1 MVHLCR
7 CLIIIII
14 IVIKIKFLM
23 IFHLNKFLCNQNLL
37 IRNNCQYF
45 KIAVWLRVCKACNF
59 LIQQDGLEVMMNV
72 PKRANDAMHLSLLEG
87 LEEKPEALGDVFL
100 QDQFTVWDP
109 KQLIKKGRDRHLFLF
124 DMCVIFSKEM
134 KDSNGKAKYQYKFR
148 LMVSGGFHWQL
159 FSPLMILIP

>member
-1 MVHLCR
+1 MHRKVTVFFFTPLVNVLHEA
-7 CLIIIII
+7 
-14 IVIKIKFLM
+14 F
-23 IFHLNKFLCNQNLL
+23 
-37 IRNNCQYF
+37 NNSSIDRFSLVLQS
-45 KIAVWLRVCKACNF
+45 K
-59 LIQQDGLEVMMNV
+59 DGLEVMMNV

-148 LMVSGGFHWQL
+148 LMVRQELLL
-159 FSPLMILIP
+159 FL